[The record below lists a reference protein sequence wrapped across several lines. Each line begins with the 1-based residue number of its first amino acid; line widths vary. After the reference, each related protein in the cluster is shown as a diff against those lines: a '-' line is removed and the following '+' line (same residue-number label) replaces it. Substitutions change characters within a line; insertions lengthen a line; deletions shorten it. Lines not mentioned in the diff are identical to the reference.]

1 METMRHSSLLTGF
14 LLLVLLTGEV
24 IAESKAEDSSEPRE
38 MDWTE
43 LMPPEELAKLESMPP
58 VDHGDV
64 LPFEDGPVDPLAQDA
79 ANAVA
84 QAMDP
89 EWQAILSSTNVRPE
103 LDGARVR
110 IPGFIVPLEF
120 NDKQETTEFFLVPY
134 MGACIHVP
142 PPPPNQIIHVVP
154 GTPVKM
160 DRMWEP
166 YWIVGTLATS
176 LVENDI
182 ATSAYSLVADEV
194 ILYEE

>member
-1 METMRHSSLLTGF
+1 MRHSCLSGGF
-14 LLLVLLTGEV
+14 LLLVLLSGTV
-24 IAESKAEDSSEPRE
+24 FAANTDADKSEPRE

-64 LPFEDGPVDPLAQDA
+64 SPFEEGPVDPLSQEA

-89 EWQAILSSTNVRPE
+89 EWQEILSSTNVRPE
-103 LDGARVR
+103 LNGTRIK

-120 NDKQETTEFFLVPY
+120 NDEKEATEFFLVPY

-154 GTPVKM
+154 AKPLKM

-166 YWIVGTLATS
+166 YWVIGTLETS
-176 LVENDI
+176 LVENDL
-182 ATSAYSLVADEV
+182 ATSAYAMRADEV
-194 ILYEE
+194 LLYEE

>member
-1 METMRHSSLLTGF
+1 MRHSCLSAGFLSLL
-14 LLLVLLTGEV
+14 LLAGPSM
-24 IAESKAEDSSEPRE
+24 ADNSGQDPSEPRE
-38 MDWTE
+38 IEWTE

-64 LPFEDGPVDPLAQDA
+64 SPFEEGPVDPLSQEA

-89 EWQAILSSTNVRPE
+89 EWQEILSSTNVRPE
-103 LDGARVR
+103 LDGTLIR

-120 NDKQETTEFFLVPY
+120 NDKQEAIEFFLVPY

-142 PPPPNQIIHVVP
+142 PPPPNQIIHV
-154 GTPVKM
+154 TPVTPLKM

-166 YWIVGTLATS
+166 YWVTGTLETS

-182 ATSAYSLVADEV
+182 ATSAYSMQADEV

>member
-1 METMRHSSLLTGF
+1 MRHSCLLAGF
-14 LLLVLLTGEV
+14 LYLVFV
-24 IAESKAEDSSEPRE
+24 AAPAIAENYGQGASEARE
-38 MDWTE
+38 IDWTE

-58 VDHGDV
+58 VDHGDA
-64 LPFEDGPVDPLAQDA
+64 LPFEEGPVDPLSQEA

-89 EWQAILSSTNVRPE
+89 EWQEILSSTNVRPE
-103 LDGARVR
+103 LDGTRIR

-120 NDKQETTEFFLVPY
+120 NEKQEAIEFFLVPY

-142 PPPPNQIIHVVP
+142 PPPPNQIIHVKP
-154 GTPVKM
+154 GTPLKM

-166 YWIVGTLATS
+166 YWVTGTLETS

-182 ATSAYSLVADEV
+182 ATSAYSMQADEV

>member
-1 METMRHSSLLTGF
+1 MDTMRHSSLLTGF
-14 LLLVLLTGEV
+14 LLLVLLTGQV
-24 IAESKAEDSSEPRE
+24 LAESKTEDSSEPRE

-120 NDKQETTEFFLVPY
+120 NDKQETTEFFSRPLHGSLYPCSSP
-134 MGACIHVP
+134 AS
-142 PPPPNQIIHVVP
+142 
-154 GTPVKM
+154 
-160 DRMWEP
+160 EP
-166 YWIVGTLATS
+166 DHSCRARDTGENGPDVGTLLDRWDPRNLAC
-176 LVENDI
+176 
-182 ATSAYSLVADEV
+182 
-194 ILYEE
+194 